1 MRWGRWL
8 RAAATVV
15 MLALLVPRIHLS
27 SILPEWS
34 GATAGWLGSAL
45 AVTAVAVAIAA
56 MRWDAVL
63 TGLGQRVPFRRV
75 LHHYVAGLFVG
86 NFLPS
91 TIGGDVLRVRRLAAD
106 IGDTPTSFA
115 SVVLERVTGMLV
127 LPAIS
132 LTALASNAGFREMGG
147 ASILAFAVDIAALVL
162 FAAGLYAVSHPNIG
176 GRVVG
181 ESRVRRVA
189 GAVHLGADRFR
200 RHPRAAAAA
209 IVTALAYQL
218 TLVFAALL
226 AARAIN
232 IHQVGLTAAL
242 AFVPAVAIAQTLPIS
257 LGGLGVRE
265 GAFVVF
271 LHPLHVPTGNAV
283 ALGLLVYG
291 LNLAVSLSGAPSF
304 AVG

>member
-8 RAAATVV
+8 RAGATVV
-15 MLALLVPRIHLS
+15 MLAFLVPRIHPS
-27 SILPEWS
+27 SIVPDWN
-34 GATAGWLGSAL
+34 GAAAGWLLSAL
-45 AVTAVAVAIAA
+45 VVTAIAVAIAA
-56 MRWDAVL
+56 LRWEAVL
-63 TGLGQRVPFRRV
+63 TGLGFRVPFPRL
-75 LHHYVAGLFVG
+75 LHHYLAGLFVG
-86 NFLPS
+86 NLLPS
-91 TIGGDVLRVRRLAAD
+91 TIGGDVLRVRRLATD
-106 IGDTPTSFA
+106 IADTPASFS

-132 LTALASNAGFREMGG
+132 LTALVTNSGFRDLGG
-147 ASILAFAVDIAALVL
+147 ASLLAFALDIGALVV
-162 FAAGLYAVSHPNIG
+162 FAAGLYAVGHPSIG

-189 GAVHLGADRFR
+189 GAVHLGTDRFR
-200 RHPRAAAAA
+200 QHPRAAAVALA
-209 IVTALAYQL
+209 TALAYQL
-218 TLVFAALL
+218 TLVFAALI

-242 AFVPAVAIAQTLPIS
+242 AFVPAVAIAQTLPLS
-257 LGGLGVRE
+257 LGGLGIRE

-283 ALGLLVYG
+283 ALGLVVYG
-291 LNLAVSLSGAPSF
+291 LNLAVSLAGAPSF